1 MKRIRDDIDFEQL
14 KKLCEIQC
22 TMEETAGVIGVNVKT
37 LAEYINDM
45 TSLTW
50 RGFCQKY
57 GADGRAALRRAQFKA
72 ALEDRNPAMLIW
84 LGKQML
90 GQKEKVDIDLGSDP
104 SRALADQ
111 IEELRIEV
119 VEGKQANADKQ
130 ATN

>member
-1 MKRIRDDIDFEQL
+1 MKVIDKIDFEQV

-22 TMEETAGVIGVNVKT
+22 TLDETAGIVGVDRVSFMK
-37 LAEYINDM
+37 YIDEK

-50 RGFCQKY
+50 RGFCQRY
-57 GADGRAALRRAQFKA
+57 GAGGKAALRRAQFKA
-72 ALEDRNPAMLIW
+72 ALDDRNPAMLIW

-90 GQKEKVDIDLGSDP
+90 GQKEKVDVDLGSDP

-119 VEGKQANADKQ
+119 IDGKKKSNEGEQ

>member
-1 MKRIRDDIDFEQL
+1 MKRIRDDIDFEQV
-14 KKLCEIQC
+14 KKLCRIQC

-50 RGFCQKY
+50 RGFCQRY
-57 GADGRAALRRAQFKA
+57 GAGGRAALRRAQFKS
-72 ALEDRNPAMLIW
+72 ALEDRKPAMLIW

-90 GQKEKVDIDLGSDP
+90 GQKEKIDVDLGSDP
-104 SRALADQ
+104 ARTLADQ
-111 IEELRIEV
+111 IEELRIEI
-119 VEGKQANADKQ
+119 VEGKQTDEGEQ